1 MRWRRTVV
9 IVLIT
14 FAVTLTFG
22 SCSSAPEPATSV
34 RETRDRADRYLITGN
49 RYYSAGDFQQAAH
62 FFELALEQYR
72 SVDDLDGAASTHIAL
87 GSLHAG
93 SAAFARA
100 EGHLERAL
108 DIAEQIESAPLRVE
122 GLNAFGELELRRD
135 EPAQALARF
144 EEALEI
150 ADSASAVTD
159 LRRATVL
166 HNAAVAQARLSRYDA
181 ALVRLRNALEINEDE
196 EAIPEQASNHYMLAS
211 VHSRMGADERALEHA
226 RRALE
231 LDKRMEN
238 SIRIA
243 EDLVAIAEIYRNM
256 DLLQE
261 AEDYFGRALEVYRSL
276 SYRAGMRSVLL
287 ELRDLAERSGN
298 RTAQQRYEDALGRL
312 GDAKGE

>member
-1 MRWRRTVV
+1 
-9 IVLIT
+9 
-14 FAVTLTFG
+14 
-22 SCSSAPEPATSV
+22 
-34 RETRDRADRYLITGN
+34 
-49 RYYSAGDFQQAAH
+49 
-62 FFELALEQYR
+62 
-72 SVDDLDGAASTHIAL
+72 
-87 GSLHAG
+87 
-93 SAAFARA
+93 
-100 EGHLERAL
+100 L
-108 DIAEQIESAPLRVE
+108 DIAERIESSPLRVE
-122 GLNAFGELELRRD
+122 GLNAFGELQLRRD

-211 VHSRMGADERALEHA
+211 VHSRMGADERALDHA

-256 DLLQE
+256 DRLQE
-261 AEDYFGRALEVYRSL
+261 AEDYFARALEVYRSL
-276 SYRAGMRSVLL
+276 SYRAGVKSVLF
-287 ELRDLAERSGN
+287 ELRDLAERSGD
-298 RTAQQRYEDALGRL
+298 RTARQRYQDAMDRL
-312 GDAKGE
+312 DDGKGE